1 MGSYCKETL
10 TSTGLIRYYCDWKN
24 SYHITY
30 PACYNTCLVYDY
42 NGDGIAEPIPI
53 SKADFTLLLAFAG
66 AIAGLL
72 LSYAII
78 GASN

>member
-1 MGSYCKETL
+1 MSYCQRETF
-10 TSTGLIRYYCDWKN
+10 GYYCDWN
-24 SYHITY
+24 DQIYPSYRS
-30 PACYNTCLVYDY
+30 CYTSCLVYDY
-42 NGDGIAEPIPI
+42 NGDGISEPIPI

>member
-1 MGSYCKETL
+1 MSYCNEN
-10 TSTGLIRYYCDWKN
+10 TSSFFGSTYYCDWN
-24 SYHITY
+24 DQVYTSYRS
-30 PACYNTCLVYDY
+30 CYTSCLTYDY
-42 NGDGIAEPIPI
+42 NQDGVPEPIPI

-72 LSYAII
+72 ISYAII

>member
-1 MGSYCKETL
+1 MGQL
-10 TSTGLIRYYCDWKN
+10 RYYCDWKDTL
-24 SYHITY
+24 YLTY
-30 PACYNTCLVYDY
+30 PSCYQSCLTYDY

-53 SKADFTLLLAFAG
+53 SQADWTLLLAFAG
-66 AIAGLL
+66 AICGLL

>member
-1 MGSYCKETL
+1 MSSYCKETYNSFGRIL
-10 TSTGLIRYYCDWKN
+10 YYCDWKGTW
-24 SYHITY
+24 HLTY
-30 PACYNTCLVYDY
+30 PSCYQSCLTYDY

-53 SKADFTLLLAFAG
+53 SQADWTLLLAFAG
-66 AIAGLL
+66 AICGLL

>member
-1 MGSYCKETL
+1 MGYCEVN
-10 TSTGLIRYYCDWKN
+10 TSSFFGRTFYCDWN
-24 SYHITY
+24 NQVYTSYSS
-30 PACYNTCLVYDY
+30 CYLSCLTYDY
-42 NGDGIAEPIPI
+42 NGDGIPEPIPI